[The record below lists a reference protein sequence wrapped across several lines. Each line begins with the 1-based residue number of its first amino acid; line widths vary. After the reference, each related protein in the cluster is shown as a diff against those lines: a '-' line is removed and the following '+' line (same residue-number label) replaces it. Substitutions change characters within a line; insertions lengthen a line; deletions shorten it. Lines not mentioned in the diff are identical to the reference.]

1 MSSTQNSTAPIPFDS
16 GLQPAQQSF
25 LSMLAPVPEQRTQ
38 AETYDAPSMEVVENE
53 TEEIEDVE
61 PDAET
66 AQLAETDDDP
76 EVDEELSDIDETQDE
91 IQPEEPTFTVRVNGE
106 DIDVPLSELQ
116 RGYSRQSDY
125 TAKTQALAEQRRE
138 TAQELENSRAKREQ
152 YDAVLAGLEE
162 QLKSSS
168 TEPDWAA
175 LLQADPSTY
184 AVEWAAHQQRKEQQ
198 QAVEEERKKIQS
210 EKHQELVE
218 QQQNYLADEAERLL
232 DAIPE
237 WRDQS
242 VAQEEKLALINYG
255 KSIGFTDEE
264 LGSVTDHR
272 SVLALRNA
280 MRFDQLQSKAK
291 TVKPVDAKP
300 TLRPGSSKTVPKRR
314 SGLQKAQSRLRK
326 TGSVA
331 AATDVFSEMLSA
343 ER

>member
-16 GLQPAQQSF
+16 GLQTAQQSF
-25 LSMLAPVPEQRTQ
+25 LSMLAPDPEQPTQ
-38 AETYDAPSMEVVENE
+38 AETNDAPSMEVVENE

-162 QLKSSS
+162 QLK
-168 TEPDWAA
+168 
-175 LLQADPSTY
+175 
-184 AVEWAAHQQRKEQQ
+184 
-198 QAVEEERKKIQS
+198 
-210 EKHQELVE
+210 
-218 QQQNYLADEAERLL
+218 
-232 DAIPE
+232 